1 MDEKLRAISLDLLED
16 GPGYSSSIAAFAGF
30 IVNEDYDEE
39 YARNFGTLMV
49 SLPEKDERAFN
60 DPLEHLEQVHARLV
74 AAHGSKDFEIRVRA
88 EKEGPPT
95 GKDVNIQ
102 VVGHNDQDVA
112 GLADTLA
119 AELTSEPELA
129 PYLTQ
134 LDAGRAAPARV
145 MRLSIDSER
154 AGELGL
160 MQGQAIGLAAAVMDG
175 RYLGK
180 FRLNDEEIDIK
191 VGLDPTR
198 IVSPDAALM
207 TPVLEDLAGAVRLGD
222 VLQLSY
228 LSEPSELRRYQ
239 RLRSRV
245 ITANIETGA
254 PISAASVVAWAR
266 ERDRDLG
273 ARFPG
278 AHLIFGGEFEDT
290 QRSFE
295 SLTRAFFVAVLL
307 IYLILAVQFRSYAQP
322 ALILSTVMFAII
334 GVVFGKLLSQSL
346 FTVNSFIAVV
356 GVTGVVINDALVL
369 LSFINRRYREGYDRF
384 NAIRESVNLRLR
396 PILLTTLTTSLG
408 LLPMA
413 LGIPSYSVVW
423 GSMASTFVAGLA
435 AATIL
440 TIFVVPV
447 GWDLLMQW
455 QEKRRRA
462 TGPTSTA
469 EHAG

>member
-1 MDEKLRAISLDLLED
+1 LGRRTSTKVACNGLLR
-16 GPGYSSSIAAFAGF
+16 
-30 IVNEDYDEE
+30 
-39 YARNFGTLMV
+39 T
-49 SLPEKDERAFN
+49 
-60 DPLEHLEQVHARLV
+60 Q
-74 AAHGSKDFEIRVRA
+74 
-88 EKEGPPT
+88 
-95 GKDVNIQ
+95 
-102 VVGHNDQDVA
+102 
-112 GLADTLA
+112 
-119 AELTSEPELA
+119 A
-129 PYLTQ
+129 P
-134 LDAGRAAPARV
+134 
-145 MRLSIDSER
+145 M
-154 AGELGL
+154 
-160 MQGQAIGLAAAVMDG
+160 
-175 RYLGK
+175 
-180 FRLNDEEIDIK
+180 
-191 VGLDPTR
+191 
-198 IVSPDAALM
+198 
-207 TPVLEDLAGAVRLGD
+207 
-222 VLQLSY
+222 
-228 LSEPSELRRYQ
+228 PSELRRYQ

-307 IYLILAVQFRSYAQP
+307 IYLILAVQFRSYSQP

-334 GVVFGKLLSQSL
+334 GVVFGKLLS
-346 FTVNSFIAVV
+346 
-356 GVTGVVINDALVL
+356 
-369 LSFINRRYREGYDRF
+369 
-384 NAIRESVNLRLR
+384 
-396 PILLTTLTTSLG
+396 LG

-413 LGIPSYSVVW
+413 LGLPSYSVVW

-435 AATIL
+435 TATIL

-447 GWDLLMQW
+447 GWDLLVEW